1 MNILPQLKILTTVYD
16 EQLDD
21 SSFLYD
27 DVETSNFR
35 RGVDS
40 RDSRKISSLLIFT
53 SDLIVRG
60 LMDRDV

>member
-1 MNILPQLKILTTVYD
+1 MNYEIVNILPQLKILTTVYD

-27 DVETSNFR
+27 DVETLNFR

-40 RDSRKISSLLIFT
+40 RDSRK
-53 SDLIVRG
+53 
-60 LMDRDV
+60 